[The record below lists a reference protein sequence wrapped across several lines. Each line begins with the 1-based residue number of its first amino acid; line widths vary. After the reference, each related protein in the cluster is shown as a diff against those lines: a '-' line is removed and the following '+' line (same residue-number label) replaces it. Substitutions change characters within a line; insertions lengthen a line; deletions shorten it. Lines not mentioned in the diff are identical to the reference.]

1 MENYSN
7 IKLIAFDVDGT
18 LAESDEYY
26 IDALSGTIRKV
37 LPFLPQDGTRKFV
50 RPFVMIGETLVH
62 ACYRFLDLFGLDT
75 IISRIHSAVSGKN
88 DYHYVAVN
96 GMQDVLSEL
105 SKTYTLGILTS
116 GGREST
122 AAFVHAFK
130 LENYITE
137 VISAQDCRFI
147 KPHPMPL
154 RKMAEDLNTNIADT
168 MLVGD
173 TIYDAL
179 CAKRAGAKCVLVK
192 TGFDSEFLMR
202 RFFHGRILDSVRDL
216 PALLRGEKR
225 QSQRSF

>member
-26 IDALSGTIRKV
+26 IDALSSAIRKV
-37 LPFLPQDGTRKFV
+37 LPFLPKDGTRKFM

-62 ACYRFLDLFGLDT
+62 GFYRFLDLFGLDN
-75 IISRIHSAVSGKN
+75 IISRIHSAVSGK
-88 DYHYVAVN
+88 DAYHYVAVE
-96 GMQDVLSEL
+96 GMQSVLSEL
-105 SKTYTLGILTS
+105 SKTYTLGIITS

-122 AAFVHAFK
+122 AAFVQAFK
-130 LENYITE
+130 LESYVTE

-154 RKMAEDLNTNIADT
+154 LKMADDLKTNISDT

-179 CAKRAGAKCVLVK
+179 CAKRAGANCVLVK
-192 TGFDSEFLMR
+192 TGFDSEFFMR
-202 RFFHGRILDSVRDL
+202 RFFHGIILDSVRDL
-216 PALLRGEKR
+216 PELLRGEKEQR
-225 QSQRSF
+225 QRSS

>member
-1 MENYSN
+1 MENYEN

-26 IDALSGTIRKV
+26 IDAFSGAIRKV
-37 LPFLPQDGTRKFV
+37 LPFLPQGGTRKFV
-50 RPFVMIGETLVH
+50 RPFVMLGETLVH

-75 IISRIHSAVSGKN
+75 IISRIHSNVSGKN
-88 DYHYVAVN
+88 DYHYAAVN

-105 SKTYTLGILTS
+105 SKSYTLGIITS

-122 AAFVHAFK
+122 EAFVQAFK
-130 LENYITE
+130 LESCIAE
-137 VISAQDCRFI
+137 VISSQDCRFI

-154 RKMAEDLNTNIADT
+154 QKMADDLKTNIADT

-202 RFFHGRILDSVRDL
+202 RFFHGTIINSVRDL
-216 PALLRGEKR
+216 PSLLCGEKKLLH
-225 QSQRSF
+225 